1 MKCVDNF
8 PSNKSIISIPRI
20 HCAYEE
26 SLQFICLFHQASV
39 LDKDLVKRFN
49 KTLSKLKMNDNK
61 LKSLELVLLD
71 EIISLCSH
79 KKERTAV
86 EEQAK
91 KYVSEVNQWQAI
103 VEKGLGFVR
112 KDKLV
117 EEFETSV
124 R

>member
-1 MKCVDNF
+1 
-8 PSNKSIISIPRI
+8 
-20 HCAYEE
+20 
-26 SLQFICLFHQASV
+26 
-39 LDKDLVKRFN
+39 
-49 KTLSKLKMNDNK
+49 MNDNK

-112 KDKLV
+112 KDRAV